1 MRLRTSAHWVFSNAS
16 IKCPV
21 RLIFHSAHASILNNM
36 DGILPIPIDQRCR
49 LLTLFTGRI
58 RNMYTSSLSKHMLR
72 DYKYIL
78 VDAIKT
84 TIDTIDNSVNH
95 SVTVDAG
102 ILSLQH
108 LFNHP
113 P

>member
-1 MRLRTSAHWVFSNAS
+1 MRLRTSAYWVFSNAS

-21 RLIFHSAHASILNNM
+21 RLVFHSSHVSILNSM
-36 DGILPIPIDQRCR
+36 GGVLRIPIDQRCR
-49 LLTLFTGRI
+49 LLTLFTDRI
-58 RNMYTSSLSKHMLR
+58 RNMYTTSLSIHMLR

-78 VDAIKT
+78 VDAIEI

-95 SVTVDAG
+95 SITVDAG

-108 LFNHP
+108 LFNQP

>member
-1 MRLRTSAHWVFSNAS
+1 M
-16 IKCPV
+16 PV
-21 RLIFHSAHASILNNM
+21 RLIFHSSHASILNSM
-36 DGILPIPIDQRCR
+36 DDILPIPIDQRCR
-49 LLTLFTGRI
+49 LLTLFTDRI
-58 RNMYTSSLSKHMLR
+58 RNMYTTSLSKHMLR
-72 DYKYIL
+72 EYKYIL
-78 VDAIKT
+78 VDAIKL
-84 TIDTIDNSVNH
+84 TIDTIDNPVNH